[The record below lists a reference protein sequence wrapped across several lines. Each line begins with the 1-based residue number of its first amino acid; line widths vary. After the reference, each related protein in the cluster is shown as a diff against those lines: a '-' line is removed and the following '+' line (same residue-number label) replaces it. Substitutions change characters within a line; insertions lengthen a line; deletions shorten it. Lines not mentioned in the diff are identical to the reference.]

1 MTILDLC
8 LFIANFSFKSSIT
21 GLKLEVTE
29 LRKQMACCIQLSH
42 PCLAASIACQSL
54 YYCIPSPWQDINTA
68 WPSYLRLHGAQLVL
82 SRWCLWRPGHHQPE
96 LWINCRPELNSAVAQ
111 LESSVRV
118 MCELDCTIIHNA
130 CGATTTTSHWAAAW
144 AKNQLP
150 ARAQQ
155 WLTWRA
161 QGDLWET
168 WTWT

>member
-29 LRKQMACCIQLSH
+29 LRKQITCCIQLSH

-82 SRWCLWRPGHHQPE
+82 PRLLLVEAR
-96 LWINCRPELNSAVAQ
+96 
-111 LESSVRV
+111 
-118 MCELDCTIIHNA
+118 TT
-130 CGATTTTSHWAAAW
+130 TTTTSHWAAAW

-168 WTWT
+168 WTWTRTLHHIYDAFWGLKHTEHCRLSSIKGNLRFGRSALRARAQ

>member
-29 LRKQMACCIQLSH
+29 LRKQITCCIQLSH

-82 SRWCLWRPGHHQPE
+82 SGGCLWRPPPPLLSSSLSWSCESIAVE
-96 LWINCRPELNSAVAQ
+96 LLSGELR
-111 LESSVRV
+111 E
-118 MCELDCTIIHNA
+118 MCEKVKRELDCTIYNA
-130 CGATTTTSHWAAAW
+130 F
-144 AKNQLP
+144 
-150 ARAQQ
+150 
-155 WLTWRA
+155 
-161 QGDLWET
+161 GDHHHHHDEPLSSGLS
-168 WTWT
+168 